1 MNPGID
7 RLETVIL
14 EALSLVSR
22 SRMYGDVALDSKMI
36 LRSVNLSTQLCGMK
50 NSCGNTLE
58 IRSGASS
65 IALEVNIL
73 FGSSYAI
80 FVSRVIKWNCKNTRY

>member
-1 MNPGID
+1 MNCGID

-22 SRMYGDVALDSKMI
+22 SRMYGDVALDSKII
-36 LRSVNLSTQLCGMK
+36 LRSVNLSTQLCEMK
-50 NSCGNTLE
+50 NCCGNTLE

-65 IALEVNIL
+65 IAFEVNIL

-80 FVSRVIKWNCKNTRY
+80 LVSRVIK